1 MSHTHTTN
9 LDLVLP
15 EHRDPDTVESWDSV
29 INGNMGIIDVAFGNR
44 AAYSTVAQAPP
55 ASLASSDSH
64 SQSLNKLAEAINGLP
79 GAVSRSDILFPE
91 YQGAVFTPSGT
102 DNIGTMTSDKVD
114 ATNRYNYYE
123 WLNDTEGTLQS
134 YDISVKWQVP
144 WTWSSWQSTAL
155 RIDICT
161 EDTVLTNCKVDATIC
176 KDGALATTFPAT
188 PWATPVASSVAG
200 TWGTQ
205 ITFTSANLASLSL
218 VAGSVLNILIRMYSL
233 NYYVRVGNVTLS
245 YVG

>member
-1 MSHTHTTN
+1 MSSTYTN
-9 LDLVLP
+9 NLGFRKP
-15 EHRDPDTVESWDSV
+15 EHRDPDTVESWDAV
-29 INGNMGIIDVAFGNR
+29 INNNWDILDGAFGARNYTEQNFIQN
-44 AAYSTVAQAPP
+44 ADT
-55 ASLASSDSH
+55 H
-64 SQSLNKLAEAINGLP
+64 SQSLNKLDIALK
-79 GAVSRSDILFPE
+79 AVSGIISRSDILFPE

-102 DNIGTMTSDKVD
+102 ANIGTMTSDKLD
-114 ATNRYNYYE
+114 STNRYNYYE

-134 YDISVKWQVP
+134 YDISVKLQVP
-144 WTWSSWQSTAL
+144 WTWSSWQATAL

-161 EDTVLTNCKVDATIC
+161 ESTTPADCKVDATIC

-188 PWATPVASSVAG
+188 PWATPVVSSIAG

-205 ITFTSANLASLSL
+205 IVFTSANLASLSL

-233 NYYVRVGNVTLS
+233 NYYVRVGNITLS